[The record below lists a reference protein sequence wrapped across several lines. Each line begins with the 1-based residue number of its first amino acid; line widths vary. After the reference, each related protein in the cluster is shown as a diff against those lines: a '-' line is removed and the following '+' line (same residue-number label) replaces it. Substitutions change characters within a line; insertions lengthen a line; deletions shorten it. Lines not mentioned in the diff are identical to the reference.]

1 MGVFEKNG
9 GREMTEPIVLVLQN
23 KEDREAVALSLFRAG
38 YTVRE
43 KRRKGNG
50 KTTVFLEY
58 WREPG

>member
-1 MGVFEKNG
+1 
-9 GREMTEPIVLVLQN
+9 MTEPIVLVLQN

-43 KRRKGNG
+43 KRRKENG

>member
-1 MGVFEKNG
+1 
-9 GREMTEPIVLVLQN
+9 MTEPIVLVLQN

-38 YTVRE
+38 YTVWE